1 MNIFWST
8 SVTSGSFTDPTNWT
22 KGVVPGVNDVA
33 ELICSGGGSLN
44 AIVSS
49 GSTVL
54 GINIVG
60 TGAELIIDAPF
71 TATEGG
77 ANNQGN
83 VQVNSGG
90 QFNFGG
96 TFNNTGGV
104 SLNSGGTATIERFDT
119 TLKGGGGIGMD
130 LNAVLNVPAF
140 ITLTNVDNTINA
152 NGTIQGAGTLVNQSK
167 GRIDG
172 LIPGGTGKIDL
183 AIKNTG
189 LLEATASFALDITSS
204 VDNTGGGTIRSA
216 DSILGMG
223 LLPSTVLI
231 DGADILGGTLI
242 TSDTS
247 ASDTSAIVFENGATL
262 DGTGAH
268 PVTLVDGSTNPTLQ
282 GLSVRGPV
290 YLEGTINVSG
300 GVSVAGAGNSLVVQS
315 GGTAATVTLQ
325 GKGGFIVLGNGGG
338 IEGGGAPATLVNV
351 NNTITGDGTIGGA
364 GMKLSNGSAGV
375 IDASTDP
382 VIPVPLVIDT
392 GANTITNAGAM
403 KAESSSTLFI
413 ASNLSNTGTLVASGG
428 LIETEGTVTGGNAV
442 ISGAGSIDF
451 AAASS
456 AKTTFAAGATGQLL
470 LESSSKYSG
479 TIFGFGGTPTQT
491 IDLADFDFSG
501 VTKTFASGVLTL
513 TNSVHQTVHLHFS
526 GSGYT
531 LASFTPSDDGNFNG
545 TADGTLITDPP
556 VASKPQTNVF
566 SLFASYIASSFVSA
580 IDGHGAIPPSAELPM
595 PLLSLPHR

>member
-1 MNIFWST
+1 MSIFWST

-33 ELICSGGGSLN
+33 ELITSGGFLN

-49 GSTVL
+49 GSLVTVL
-54 GINIVG
+54 GTNIVG
-60 TGAELIIDAPF
+60 AGAELIIDTPF
-71 TATEGG
+71 TATEGTATG
-77 ANNQGN
+77 ANQGT

-96 TFNNTGGV
+96 TFNNPGNV
-104 SLNSGGTATIERFDT
+104 DVASGGTATVERFDT
-119 TLKGGGGIGMD
+119 TLKGGGAFGMD
-130 LNAVLNVPAF
+130 SDSVLNVPAF
-140 ITLTNVDNTINA
+140 ITLTNVDNLIGA
-152 NGTIQGAGTLVNQSK
+152 NGTIQGAGTLINQSK

-172 LIPGGTGKIDL
+172 LELNGTGKIEL
-183 AIKNTG
+183 AVKNTG
-189 LLEATASFALDITSS
+189 LLEATNSFALDITSS

-216 DSILGMG
+216 DSIFGF
-223 LLPSTVLI
+223 PASTVLI

-242 TSDTS
+242 T
-247 ASDTSAIVFENGATL
+247 SDTSAIVFENGATL

-268 PVTLVDGSTNPTLQ
+268 PVTLVDGSANPTLQ
-282 GLSVRGPV
+282 GVSVSGSLH
-290 YLEGTINVSG
+290 LEGTINVSG
-300 GVSVAGAGNSLVVQS
+300 GVIVAGAGNSLVVQS
-315 GGTAATVTLQ
+315 GGTAATVTLR
-325 GKGGFIVLGNGGG
+325 GKGGFIVLRDGGG
-338 IEGGGAPATLVNV
+338 IEGGGAPVTLVNV
-351 NNTITGDGTIGGA
+351 NNTITGDGAIGGA
-364 GMKLSNGSAGV
+364 GMKLNNGSAGV
-375 IDASTDP
+375 IDANSDP

-526 GSGYT
+526 GSYT
-531 LASFTPSDDGNFNG
+531 LASFTLSDDGNFNG

-556 VASKPQTNVF
+556 VASKPQTKIF

-580 IDGHGAIPPSAELPM
+580 IDGHGAIPSWAESPM